1 MGGFTKIQLLDTS
14 EENIQLHNELLS
26 KHKVKKSFK
35 FYTVKDIELEYEAFK
50 NGEGTFPEHLFPRDK
65 IKSFKSFRK
74 YWSPEAIGDVFCPP
88 IGSLTFDACYGRT
101 SDNAMKCIKDY
112 LIDAMTTID
121 IGFLKE
127 FCVVSG
133 SFSVFMERCS
143 ASKINKELLS
153 KIREKW

>member
-14 EENIQLHNELLS
+14 EENIQLHNELLA
-26 KHKVKKSFK
+26 KHKVKKCFR
-35 FYTVKDIELEYEAFK
+35 FYSVKDIEFEYEAFK
-50 NGEGTFPEHLFPRDK
+50 NGEGNFPEHLFPRDE
-65 IKSFKSFRK
+65 IKCFKSFRK

-88 IGSLTFDACYGRT
+88 IGALTFDACYGRT
-101 SDNAMKCIKDY
+101 SNNAMRCIKNY
-112 LIDAMTTID
+112 LIDVMTTID

-127 FCVVSG
+127 VWVVSG

-153 KIREKW
+153 KIREK